1 MVNLTIKDLFHE
13 PVRVALIIIGLTV
26 SLLMVHIGIGMITG
40 VLDESKRIIK
50 EGDYD
55 AYLIQRNRNIIMD
68 GGRVS
73 DDIYNKTSQ
82 INGVEGV
89 DKMINEWIELKFG
102 KEKASV
108 GIIGYDVKSDY
119 LKPWDCIDCSEK
131 DIKSDNKIIIDKLVN
146 KQFSNIKTGDKV
158 KGGDLDNNLK
168 IVGFC
173 QNNQRTGN
181 AVMWCNLETA
191 KALLHFGNESTYLAV
206 KLKSGYS
213 IRDLEND
220 LSAYEEEISIVS
232 SSEMEARID
241 DFLLNDFGL
250 ASSIGILAVLGFLVA
265 MIVISTTLYQSVV
278 DKLSELVSL
287 KALGA
292 KKSYI
297 NNILINQTFILVSIS
312 FFVSLILALFIA
324 PFLSMFSALPVNV
337 NPYWAAFTYLISLIL
352 GILCTLFSI
361 RKVHKTD
368 PAIIFRG

>member
-1 MVNLTIKDLFHE
+1 MVNLTLKDLFDE
-13 PVRVALIIIGLTV
+13 KIRLALIIIGLTV

-40 VLDESKRIIK
+40 TLDESKRIIE
-50 EGDYD
+50 EGNYD
-55 AYLIQRNRNIIMD
+55 VYVIQKNRYTIMD
-68 GGRVS
+68 GGYVS
-73 DDIYNKTSQ
+73 DDIFNKTSQ
-82 INGVEGV
+82 LNGVEWI
-89 DKMINEWIELKFG
+89 DKIINDWIELKFG
-102 KEKASV
+102 KEKIDMGV
-108 GIIGYDVKSDY
+108 IGYNVKSDY

-131 DIKSDNKIIIDKLVN
+131 DIKSDNKIIIDKLVT
-146 KQFSNIKTGDKV
+146 KEVPNIETGDKL
-158 KGGDLDNNLK
+158 KGGDLDTTLK
-168 IVGFC
+168 VVGFC

-181 AVMWCNLETA
+181 PTMWCNFETA
-191 KALLHFGNESTYLAV
+191 KALLHYDNESTYLAV
-206 KLKSGYS
+206 KLKGGYS
-213 IRDLEND
+213 IRDLKHD

-241 DFLLNDFGL
+241 DYLLNDFGL
-250 ASSIGILAVLGFLVA
+250 ASSIGILAVLGFLVS

-278 DKLSELVSL
+278 EKLPELVSL

-297 NNILINQTFILVSIS
+297 NKILINQTFLVISIS

-337 NPYWAAFTYLISLIL
+337 NPYWAAFTYIVSLIL
-352 GILCTLFSI
+352 GILCALFSI